1 MRTIGFGATCLLVL
15 LTIGS
20 VALAKQA
27 PKADNTAQNSGALQ
41 KDAVTAEKQG
51 NSKDEVTVLAAIR
64 KSIMAEK
71 GFSMD
76 AQNVKIVYSKNGL
89 VILRGPVDSPEE
101 KAKVAEL
108 ATGCAGVTSVKN
120 QLTVA
125 VKPH

>member
-1 MRTIGFGATCLLVL
+1 MRTLALGAACLLVL
-15 LTIGS
+15 LNIGND
-20 VALAKQA
+20 ALAKSA

-51 NSKDEVTVLAAIR
+51 NSSNEVAVLAAIR

-71 GFSMD
+71 GLSMD
-76 AQNVKIVYSKNGL
+76 AQNVKIVYSKKGL
-89 VILRGPVDSPEE
+89 VILRGPVDSVDE

-108 ATGCAGVTSVKN
+108 AKSCAGVTTIKN